1 MLQKSRSLSA
11 ESAEQGVCLQ
21 ARNINSTVFIEFMLR
36 AIKSSI
42 IDVLNMSDEMIDE
55 TADKAASIEE
65 KRWARVQSYLHES
78 GSIRNADV
86 CRLLDV
92 SPATANRLLRAW
104 AEKKK
109 LVRFRDG
116 RTWAYRVYIS
126 EA

>member
-1 MLQKSRSLSA
+1 
-11 ESAEQGVCLQ
+11 
-21 ARNINSTVFIEFMLR
+21 MLR

-42 IDVLNMSDEMIDE
+42 IEALNMSDEMIDE
-55 TADKAASIEE
+55 TADKSASIED
-65 KRWARVQSYLHES
+65 KRWARVQSYIHKN

-104 AEKKK
+104 AGKNK

-116 RTWAYRVYIS
+116 RTWAYRVDVNDG
-126 EA
+126 E